1 MPKHILRQRK
11 RLSFIVFEDIRV
23 LIEFYIWSKNN
34 MNLHDLGEIVGEETI
49 ECRNLLKE
57 TGMIFK
63 ISSVKSLNFL
73 REIKNRVSTRFL
85 YCLFQELTHL
95 G

>member
-1 MPKHILRQRK
+1 
-11 RLSFIVFEDIRV
+11 VFEDIRV

-63 ISSVKSLNFL
+63 ISSVKSLNFF
-73 REIKNRVSTRFL
+73 REIKNRVSTRFFIL
-85 YCLFQELTHL
+85 SISRINASWPGNGQH